1 MGTKCF
7 HDIQIVDSQQITHIS
22 NDAQTPQSKHKPIQK
37 EITSCLNNPTDNQN
51 STRLSNHMLPRKITK
66 SKNIPNSTQ
75 SNALSEDY
83 ERSVLTVIKKHN
95 KSAENEEL
103 IEQCLLKHFFM
114 RGLERQAR
122 IEIVKEMSLVSIKE
136 NTIVFKQ
143 GGKGAYFYILKHGS
157 INMYSSNN
165 NTSRIITVGE
175 SFGELALLHGAPRS
189 HTAKTI
195 TECQLWVLERRN
207 FKKIVDHIT
216 KLNFQENKLFIE
228 SVPILANIDEGH
240 KSILISSLYKESF
253 DEGFY
258 IVKKGDD
265 AHCLYIIKE
274 GEVNCCL
281 NGKVVRTLRKGEN
294 FGERSILVDSTRS
307 LDVVAKTQCVCYAI
321 SKSALKTMLGDNY
334 RMLLYLNFIKSSFT
348 KSKHFKKFNVKL
360 LDKVLTLFEGIN
372 LNTTDIA
379 FREGYIKSSK
389 LVVVIDGN
397 LINVTT
403 KEIVANR
410 GDILFENELY
420 SSSTETTTYD
430 ITPQLDCLLVQCD
443 MKQFT
448 QALGGDFNKLL
459 NQNAIIDSLLKVQIF
474 HNLPHKKLEHLA
486 DVIGEEYYDNGMNI
500 ITQGEKGDK
509 FYIVRKGNVEIFV
522 NNKYI
527 RTLNEG
533 EYFGERALFFDDKRS
548 ATIKACG
555 KVCVFYISQKEF
567 MSIVEG
573 GMKEHLM
580 NRLYLQDNTVEINN
594 LLFCAQLGSGNYG
607 KVSLV
612 KNLKNNFFYAI
623 KSISRK
629 QIDSEQLH
637 TNLELERNILLRI
650 DHPFIV
656 KLVKT
661 LKDQKYIYFL
671 MEYIKGKEL
680 FDVIRDIGLLNK
692 QQTQFYGASMMM
704 AVEYLH
710 EKKVVYRDIKPENV
724 IVIQNGYIKLIDFG
738 TAKEITDRTN
748 TIIGTPHYMAPE
760 VVLGEGYSFQVDMWS
775 IAICMYEFMCGGVA
789 FGEDA
794 EDPMDVYLSIINDK
808 MVFPQFC
815 KDQEFKDLMV
825 QMLNKNAMMRFSKL
839 AQVKSHVWY
848 KEFNWEDLHSL
859 KMVAPYLPKLEEDV
873 ISDTCQYGE
882 YVKKFPE
889 YVCEKENEITS
900 KQLKEFSEWYN
911 KF

>member
-1 MGTKCF
+1 M
-7 HDIQIVDSQQITHIS
+7 
-22 NDAQTPQSKHKPIQK
+22 N
-37 EITSCLNNPTDNQN
+37 
-51 STRLSNHMLPRKITK
+51 
-66 SKNIPNSTQ
+66 
-75 SNALSEDY
+75 
-83 ERSVLTVIKKHN
+83 
-95 KSAENEEL
+95 ENE
-103 IEQCLLKHFFM
+103 
-114 RGLERQAR
+114 
-122 IEIVKEMSLVSIKE
+122 
-136 NTIVFKQ
+136 
-143 GGKGAYFYILKHGS
+143 
-157 INMYSSNN
+157 
-165 NTSRIITVGE
+165 
-175 SFGELALLHGAPRS
+175 
-189 HTAKTI
+189 
-195 TECQLWVLERRN
+195 
-207 FKKIVDHIT
+207 
-216 KLNFQENKLFIE
+216 
-228 SVPILANIDEGH
+228 
-240 KSILISSLYKESF
+240 
-253 DEGFY
+253 
-258 IVKKGDD
+258 
-265 AHCLYIIKE
+265 
-274 GEVNCCL
+274 
-281 NGKVVRTLRKGEN
+281 
-294 FGERSILVDSTRS
+294 
-307 LDVVAKTQCVCYAI
+307 
-321 SKSALKTMLGDNY
+321 
-334 RMLLYLNFIKSSFT
+334 YL
-348 KSKHFKKFNVKL
+348 
-360 LDKVLTLFEGIN
+360 
-372 LNTTDIA
+372 
-379 FREGYIKSSK
+379 
-389 LVVVIDGN
+389 
-397 LINVTT
+397 
-403 KEIVANR
+403 
-410 GDILFENELY
+410 
-420 SSSTETTTYD
+420 
-430 ITPQLDCLLVQCD
+430 
-443 MKQFT
+443 
-448 QALGGDFNKLL
+448 
-459 NQNAIIDSLLKVQIF
+459 
-474 HNLPHKKLEHLA
+474 
-486 DVIGEEYYDNGMNI
+486 
-500 ITQGEKGDK
+500 
-509 FYIVRKGNVEIFV
+509 
-522 NNKYI
+522 
-527 RTLNEG
+527 
-533 EYFGERALFFDDKRS
+533 GERALFFHEKRS
-548 ATIKACG
+548 ATAKANSD
-555 KVCVFYISQKEF
+555 VEVFYLDKEAF
-567 MSIVEG
+567 ITVIQG
-573 GMKEHLM
+573 NLQDFLM